1 MHRRREFENQETL
14 LLSVL
19 NSASEGIMAFRSLR
33 NEKSAISDFI
43 MVLANKSAAAMVARE
58 AKDMLGKSLLGLFP
72 GTLSEGIFDR
82 YARVVETKVGE
93 HFEIFYA
100 HEALR
105 VWLSI
110 SAEPWSDGLVVTFE
124 EISQRKRVEQE
135 LQASIE
141 ELERFNRAMLVRENR
156 VLEMKSEVNRLRTR
170 LGLPPEYK
178 VDSTN
183 DEH

>member
-33 NEKSAISDFI
+33 NEKGAISDFLI
-43 MVLANKSAAAMVARE
+43 VLANKSAGAMVNRE
-58 AKDMLGKSLLGLFP
+58 PKDMLGKSLLGLFP
-72 GTLSEGIFDR
+72 GILSEGIFAR

-93 HFEIFYA
+93 HFETFYG

-105 VWLSI
+105 IWLSI
-110 SAEPWSDGLVVTFE
+110 SAEPWSDGFVVTFE
-124 EISQRKRVEQE
+124 EIGQRKRVEHE

-141 ELERFNRAMLVRENR
+141 ELDRFNRAMLVREKEGKAEAPAASAAPAAS
-156 VLEMKSEVNRLRTR
+156 VSV
-170 LGLPPEYK
+170 P
-178 VDSTN
+178 VAS
-183 DEH
+183 